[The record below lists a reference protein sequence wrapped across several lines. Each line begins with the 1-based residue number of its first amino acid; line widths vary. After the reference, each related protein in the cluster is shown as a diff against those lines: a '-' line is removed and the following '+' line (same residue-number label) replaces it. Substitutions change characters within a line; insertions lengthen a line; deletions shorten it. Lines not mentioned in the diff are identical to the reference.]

1 MQPAPFHGEEH
12 LPFYWE
18 GDRAA
23 VLLVHGFPGTPA
35 EMRPLATSLRE
46 QGMAVEGLLLPGFGH
61 QIESLGERTYH
72 EWTAAIAQ
80 SLLALRQRHER
91 VLLIGFSMG
100 AALSLSVATSEE
112 WGEQR
117 PDGLVL
123 LAPFWQLGT
132 GWQAVAWPVLRRVVR
147 HVSPFA
153 KADLRDPKLQRQLTK
168 FMPDADFE
176 DPATIATI
184 RAIRLPFRTLDQLRE
199 LGLATYRQAPALR
212 LPTLVIQG
220 KEDAIVSPAG
230 TRRLIGRFASPPVY
244 HELPADHQL
253 LDPEAAA
260 WPEVERLLHRFAQQ
274 ILSD

>member
-1 MQPAPFHGEEH
+1 M
-12 LPFYWE
+12 YWE
-18 GDRAA
+18 GSRAA
-23 VLLVHGFPGTPA
+23 ALLVHGFPGTPA

-46 QGMAVEGLLLPGFGH
+46 QGMTVEGLLLPGFGR
-61 QIESLGERTYH
+61 QIETLGERTYQD
-72 EWTAAIAQ
+72 WIAAIGQ
-80 SLLALRQRHER
+80 SLQALRERHER

-100 AALSLSVATSEE
+100 AALSLSVATSGEL
-112 WGEQR
+112 GEQR

-153 KADLRDPKLQRQLTK
+153 KADLRDPKLQRQLAK

-199 LGLATYRQAPALR
+199 LGLATYRQAPALQ

-220 KEDAIVSPAG
+220 KEDAVVSPAG

-253 LDPEAAA
+253 LDPESTA
-260 WPEVERLLHRFAQQ
+260 WPEVERLLHDFARR